1 MLALEYIANTLLTV
15 LSNFWNAKIMNMS
28 DVKWTIPKGES
39 DRQIEDVQMMF
50 MHKKNI
56 LKVYLLLPSPG
67 NKLNNYP
74 PPKERWELRRAVK
87 LSITNLI
94 KRLYCKAPF
103 ELNKHMVL

>member
-1 MLALEYIANTLLTV
+1 
-15 LSNFWNAKIMNMS
+15 MS

-74 PPKERWELRRAVK
+74 PPKERWELKRSCKVINNQPNK
-87 LSITNLI
+87 KTTLQSILWTQQAHGSVVFL
-94 KRLYCKAPF
+94 LVVFLGFFSPLF
-103 ELNKHMVL
+103 